1 MGAIFRREIGA
12 YFNSSIAYVFLAVFF
27 VYSGF
32 SFWATTLLASTTDM
46 SGLFTVI
53 FISLIFL
60 IPILTMRLFSEE
72 KKSWWYGMW

>member
-32 SFWATTLLASTTDM
+32 SFWATSLLASTADM
-46 SGLFTVI
+46 TGVFTVV
-53 FISLIFL
+53 FLALIF
-60 IPILTMRLFSEE
+60 
-72 KKSWWYGMW
+72 

>member
-32 SFWATTLLASTTDM
+32 PFGRQAYWHPQR
-46 SGLFTVI
+46 I
-53 FISLIFL
+53 
-60 IPILTMRLFSEE
+60 
-72 KKSWWYGMW
+72 